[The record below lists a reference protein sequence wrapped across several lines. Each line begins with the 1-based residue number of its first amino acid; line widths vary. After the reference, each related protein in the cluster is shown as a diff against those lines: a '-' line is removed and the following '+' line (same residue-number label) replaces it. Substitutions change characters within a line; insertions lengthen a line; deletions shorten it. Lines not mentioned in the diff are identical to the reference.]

1 MGLFCRIVQASDLD
15 EILNFEEKKLIEQH
29 PDESDRMFASW
40 NSRARK
46 EALEHYFS
54 LGWSFLARDP
64 EQKST
69 YSDEGLL
76 VGYFLGQPLLFF
88 EGQTQ
93 SLWVEHLQYQSLIA
107 RDQLCDLA
115 YRLSREKHFQRVLMP
130 HNQNIQNSMS
140 HFKPENWNPQV
151 FLLKTTKA
159 Q

>member
-1 MGLFCRIVQASDLD
+1 MSLYCRIIQAEDLS
-15 EILNFEEKKLIEQH
+15 ELLHFEEKKMLELY
-29 PDESDRMFASW
+29 PEETERMFASW

-46 EALEHYFS
+46 EALEHYLN

-64 EQKST
+64 EQSSEF
-69 YSDEGLL
+69 SDEGLL

-115 YRLSREKHFQRVLMP
+115 YRLAREKHFQRVLMP
-130 HNQNIQNSMS
+130 QHQSIQNSLNS
-140 HFKPENWNPQV
+140 YKPENWNPQA
-151 FLLKTTKA
+151 FSIKTTKA
-159 Q
+159 